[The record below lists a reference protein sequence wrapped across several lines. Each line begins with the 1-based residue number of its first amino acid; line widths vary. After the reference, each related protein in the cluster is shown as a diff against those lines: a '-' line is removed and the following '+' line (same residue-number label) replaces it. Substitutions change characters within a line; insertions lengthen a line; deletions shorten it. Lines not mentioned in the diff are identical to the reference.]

1 MRAKFKLKW
10 FKAGP
15 VEPTRKRK
23 RLSVDQQLLQSN
35 VERDLV
41 RPTSRRQSTD
51 VLDEKNAEI
60 LRLQHQI
67 KKLETEIDNENNEND
82 EDENYDDSQ
91 EPHNDYDVRDQLAL
105 DFLESMT
112 IKNGAIKLVSVK
124 TLRYV

>member
-1 MRAKFKLKW
+1 M
-10 FKAGP
+10 
-15 VEPTRKRK
+15 
-23 RLSVDQQLLQSN
+23 
-35 VERDLV
+35 V

-60 LRLQHQI
+60 LRLQNQI
-67 KKLETEIDNENNEND
+67 KKLEKEIDSNNLIDEN
-82 EDENYDDSQ
+82 ENYDDSQ
-91 EPHNDYDVRDQLAL
+91 DPHNDYDVRDQLAL